1 MNKLSEII
9 RSSDYDEKRYS
20 SKLQALLRM
29 EENNEGFF
37 KGVKE
42 VLNSKIPGVEG
53 VFISLVNV
61 PEKYMK
67 AIEAGVPGNIQDIIV
82 STSDVAKKLSIF

>member
-1 MNKLSEII
+1 MKSVIVDQQVNRLSEII
-9 RSSDYDEKRYS
+9 RTSEYDEKRAL
-20 SKLQALLRM
+20 SKLQVLLKM

-53 VFISLVNV
+53 IFIL
-61 PEKYMK
+61 
-67 AIEAGVPGNIQDIIV
+67 
-82 STSDVAKKLSIF
+82 

>member
-61 PEKYMK
+61 P
-67 AIEAGVPGNIQDIIV
+67 
-82 STSDVAKKLSIF
+82 

>member
-1 MNKLSEII
+1 MMKKDI
-9 RSSDYDEKRYS
+9 R

-42 VLNSKIPGVEG
+42 ILNSKIPGIEG

-61 PEKYMK
+61 LK
-67 AIEAGVPGNIQDIIV
+67 NI
-82 STSDVAKKLSIF
+82 